1 MSLESL
7 QKNAFEPS
15 GSMWL
20 WDLRHRLMHKEIRRL
35 ADEMGRD
42 DFSIIDFAAGGG
54 EILRK
59 TKEHYPKS
67 YAFGV
72 DLTESSVST
81 LRSFQIEGQAT
92 NLENPFPVDRKFDI
106 ALAGEII
113 EHLINTDIFLQSL
126 NNSLRHEGYLILSFP
141 NINQPL
147 SGIMQLFLDLPPF
160 AAARYNGFH
169 VRDYTLRIMKALLA
183 AHGFDLMRRYGTQM
197 TKAPEWTHALCRPF
211 PRFGKCIV
219 LVLKKV
225 APPNDEMLVDRS
237 NLDVLGLIRE
247 LKSQAERIRSN

>member
-7 QKNAFEPS
+7 QKHAFEPS

-35 ADEMGRD
+35 AGEMGRD
-42 DFSIIDFAAGGG
+42 DFSVIDFAAGGG

-59 TKEHYPKS
+59 TKEHYPES
-67 YAFGV
+67 CLFGV
-72 DLTESSVST
+72 DLTESSINT
-81 LRSFQIEGQAT
+81 LRSFEIEGRAT
-92 NLENPFPVDRKFDI
+92 NLEDPFSVDREFDI
-106 ALAGEII
+106 AIAGEII

-126 NNSLRHEGYLILSFP
+126 NRSLRHEGFLILSFP
-141 NINQPL
+141 NVNQPL

-169 VRDYTLRIMKALLA
+169 VRDYTFRIVKALLA
-183 AHGFDLMRRYGTQM
+183 AHGFDLLRRYGTQI
-197 TKAPEWTHALCRPF
+197 TKAPKWTHVLCRPF
-211 PRFGKCIV
+211 PRLGKCIV

-225 APPNDEMLVDRS
+225 APPNDAMLIDRS
-237 NLDVLGLIRE
+237 NLDILGLIGE
-247 LKSQAERIRSN
+247 LNKQAELIRRS